1 MEKNEIFIAS
11 RFHEFKE
18 LRELLRKKIND
29 YKFLEAVDLNNN
41 EATHR
46 SPLSESLFCVKKS
59 KIMILLIGET
69 YGTIPENQQFSFTHL
84 EYKEA
89 IKETSNTRVLVFCI
103 GESYKNQI
111 EYSNDENLKKLQIEL
126 EQNHRLRKFT
136 DTKNIYE
143 IAEKILI
150 DVQSSLY
157 DMNIYDQHTD
167 EEKIDLT
174 NINELDRDFLEDSE
188 VAFLESKSNDVEEIN
203 LILKEDENITGFDL
217 LKIPNKL
224 ASMEQ
229 KKEAQYAI
237 DIKDYSTAIKHLKK
251 SLSLRPIDF
260 ETNYWLAKLYI
271 TTAKK
276 SLFYEIEEYLLR
288 AAKIAEKSGNI
299 YKASHCYQLIVQA
312 SIFSDKYNEGL
323 KYLTLGQ
330 ELTPSFSKLFYEK
343 AKFML
348 YNQNF
353 DDARKALIE
362 TVNIRIDA
370 ISLIENDP
378 FFKNHERFVNEVFF
392 DMKNQLYKITEA
404 ILYETN
410 KIRSIF
416 NFKLLEINLKEDN
429 IIGLW
434 GKSRSGIINQYKII
448 SHKLDDYKENDIL
461 NIKETISKE
470 TNEYENE
477 IKKEIK
483 NYDNKL
489 EIVDKSYKEN
499 IQIEEMKLENKKTRS
514 FNFTILSFVTSFCAL
529 LLYFSNST
537 NEFKLTL
544 GSIFIVIFSLGYYF
558 YKKNLR
564 THFFNN
570 IDKLTLELESTKTSL
585 LNEHELKQNEYLEEL
600 EKKRLVLNGLIEDYQ
615 MKYENLKKALTIF
628 EEKSITI
635 TQSRFM
641 PFKSLKN
648 FSYNNIIRINKRS
661 YEKFIDSN
669 DAEIEIKN
677 DFPDYLNIPDI
688 NLEDNKSFL
697 VKVVHKSKNKIILS
711 RKEAYFI

>member
-111 EYSNDENLKKLQIEL
+111 EYSSDENLKKWQIEL
-126 EQNHRLRKFT
+126 EQNHRLKKFT
-136 DTKNIYE
+136 DTNIIHE

-157 DMNIYDQHTD
+157 DMNIYDQNSD

-174 NINELDRDFLEDSE
+174 NINELDKDFLEDSE

-237 DIKDYSTAIKHLKK
+237 DIKDYSTAIIHLKK
-251 SLSLRPIDF
+251 SLNLRPLDF

-323 KYLTLGQ
+323 KYITLAQ

-429 IIGLW
+429 IISLW

-448 SHKLDDYKENDIL
+448 SHQLDDYKENDIL

-470 TNEYENE
+470 TNEYENK

-483 NYDNKL
+483 NYDEKL
-489 EIVDKSYKEN
+489 EIIDNNYKEN
-499 IQIEEMKLENKKTRS
+499 ILIEKEKLKNKKTRS
-514 FNFTILSFVTSFCAL
+514 LNLTFLSFITLLCATL
-529 LLYFSNST
+529 LFFLNSS
-537 NEFKLTL
+537 NEFKLILIITFMITFTSFYHL
-544 GSIFIVIFSLGYYF
+544 
-558 YKKNLR
+558 YKKKSTNQFLN
-564 THFFNN
+564 TN
-570 IDKLTLELESTKTSL
+570 DKLTLELENEKTTL
-585 LNEHELKQNEYLEEL
+585 KKEHELKQNEYLKEY
-600 EKKRLVLNGLIEDYQ
+600 EKKKLVLNGLIEDYQ
-615 MKYENLKKALTIF
+615 IKYKNLKNALTIF

-635 TQSRFM
+635 TQSKFM

-661 YEKFIDSN
+661 YEKFVESN
-669 DAEIEIKN
+669 NLEIEIKN
-677 DFPDYLNIPDI
+677 DFPEYLNIANI
-688 NLEDNKSFL
+688 NFEDNKSFL
-697 VKVVHKSKNKIILS
+697 VKVIHKSKNKIILS
-711 RKEAYFI
+711 RKDAYVI